1 MHGEQKMIENK
12 AYIYIDNKYHKE
24 AIELLKL
31 IFKEKKEIIKE
42 NNLLKLI
49 VNNCDG
55 FSLILKNFLKNQ
67 LSEMISC
74 SILIVPSFDK
84 RFEKYIHYKKD
95 NVSAIFDIFLDYL
108 NDDII
113 KDAHEIVKEVG
124 KKNIDTIEAFIDC
137 NMNVL
142 KTSELLYLHRNSLN
156 YRLNQFSL
164 KTGYDIRDI
173 NTIMFLKIVINI
185 SKNK

>member
-1 MHGEQKMIENK
+1 MIENR
-12 AYIYIDNKYHKE
+12 AYIYIENRYHNE
-24 AIELLKL
+24 AIELLKV
-31 IFKEKKEIIKE
+31 IFKEKTEIVEEK
-42 NNLLKLI
+42 NLLKLMVI
-49 VNNCDG
+49 NCDG

-74 SILIVPSFDK
+74 SILIVPAFDK
-84 RFEKYIHYKKD
+84 RFEKYLNYRKD
-95 NVSAIFDIFLDYL
+95 NVSTLFDIFIDFIDE
-108 NDDII
+108 NII
-113 KDAHEIVKEVG
+113 KDAGEIVTEIG

-156 YRLNQFSL
+156 YRLNQFSTD
-164 KTGYDIRDI
+164 TGFDIRDI
-173 NTIMFLKIVINI
+173 NTIMFLKLIINI